1 MYAFGRSYNK
11 NHFERKKKMKKF
23 IALLLIAVMVFAM
36 TACAPAAQQG
46 DGKDT
51 YAIVC
56 KDASN
61 PYMKR
66 MVSGFKTACEAL
78 GVNFAE
84 KSPETT
90 SAQDQ
95 ITIVNELIAQGV
107 KAIAIAANDAA
118 ALEATLKTATEAGI
132 AIVTLDSDTKGSQM
146 FINQAGVK
154 EVAQVLVESIYDM
167 AGGEGE
173 FAILSASS
181 TATNQNAWIAAME
194 EELTDACYAGKVSP
208 TLDKKYGNDD
218 LTESTT
224 QANAFVAENAV
235 DCIIS
240 PTTVGIAAA
249 GQVLKTANSEIGLT
263 GLGLPSEMQSFMPTK
278 ADDDA
283 FASVCPY
290 MMLWDV
296 IHLGATAGAATYA
309 AVTDEFDGA
318 VGSSFEMDAFRDYEA
333 TTYEAYQSGDGT
345 AVLAGVPYIFYKG
358 NMAEWID
365 VL

>member
-1 MYAFGRSYNK
+1 
-11 NHFERKKKMKKF
+11 MKKL
-23 IALLLIAVMVFAM
+23 IALLLVAVMVFAM

-78 GVNFAE
+78 GVNFVE

-95 ITIVNELIAQGV
+95 IAIVNELMAQGV

-118 ALEATLKTATEAGI
+118 ALEATLKTAREAGI

-154 EVAQVLVESIYDM
+154 EVAQVLVDSIYDM
-167 AGGEGE
+167 AGGAGE

-181 TATNQNAWIAAME
+181 TATNQNAWIAAMDE
-194 EELTDACYAGKVSP
+194 IIKANSKYANLVWKETVYGDDEP
-208 TLDKKYGNDD
+208 TK
-218 LTESTT
+218 STT
-224 QANAFVAENAV
+224 ETQNLLTKYPDLKVI
-235 DCIIS
+235 CC
-240 PTTVGIAAA
+240 PTTVGILAAA
-249 GQVLKTANSEIGLT
+249 KVVANDPSCGIKVA
-263 GLGLPSEMQSFMPTK
+263 GLGLPSEMKDYVGDDK
-278 ADDDA
+278 A
-283 FASVCPY
+283 CPY
-290 MMLWDV
+290 MYLWNPIDV
-296 IHLGATAGAATYA
+296 GNCAAYMIKA
-309 AVTDEFDGA
+309 LLDGKVGD
-318 VGSSFEMDAFRDYEA
+318 VGSKFTADNTTEYEVMAGDPAAKQIIVGPPFAF
-333 TTYEAYQSGDGT
+333 T
-345 AVLAGVPYIFYKG
+345 G
-358 NMAEWID
+358 NNIGEWAN
-365 VL
+365 VY